1 VREQVITQKVGN
13 RSGVAAKS
21 GSRSGQRPARRERG
35 GPGESLASRFR
46 VFLTYIPLFLKCVV
60 AIVLGLLL
68 FAGYKA
74 AASARF
80 FKLRSVEVK
89 GVERASMEAVQSIVR
104 HDVAATGVWQAN
116 LQEISAHLEHL
127 VWIRSA
133 IVTRVLPDG
142 LRVRI
147 TERIPRT
154 VVRLSSGHFVWVDD
168 DGVVLGEMQ
177 PTDEMPPFFLRG
189 WNEDDS
195 TAARDE
201 NSDRVR
207 KYVELRRLWEGEAL
221 SSRISEVNLADL
233 RDIRVQLGGDDSQI
247 EIRLGSQD
255 LGTRLKKALE
265 VLDEQRQTPRGPF
278 ISYVDLTQGKRAI
291 VGFVS
296 GAHAVADGKNV
307 AASTNATAGNAK
319 PRVEKASD
327 NDRKQEKKKDDAK
340 KERNRQNTR

>member
-1 VREQVITQKVGN
+1 MREQVISQKVGN
-13 RSGVAAKS
+13 RSGVSAKN
-21 GSRSGQRPARRERG
+21 GSRAGQRPARRERG
-35 GPGESLASRFR
+35 AGESLGSRLHAL
-46 VFLTYIPLFLKCVV
+46 LTYVPLFLKCVI

-74 AASARF
+74 AASASF

-89 GVERASMEAVQSIVR
+89 GLERASLDAVQSIVR
-104 HDVAATGVWQAN
+104 RDVATTGVWQAN
-116 LQEISAHLEHL
+116 LQEISAHLERL
-127 VWIRSA
+127 AWVRSA

-147 TERIPRT
+147 AERVPRT
-154 VVRLSSGHFVWVDD
+154 IVRLSSGRFVWVDD

-195 TAARDE
+195 ATARDE
-201 NSDRVR
+201 NSGRVR

-221 SSRISEVNLADL
+221 SDRVSEVNLADL
-233 RDIRVQLGGDDSQI
+233 RDIRVQLAGDDSQI
-247 EIRLGSQD
+247 EVRLGSQD

-265 VLDEQRQTPRGPF
+265 VLDEQRKTPRGPF

-296 GAHAVADGKNV
+296 GTHAVADGNDT
-307 AASTNATAGNAK
+307 TNSANANAVK
-319 PRVEKASD
+319 TKARIEKTVD
-327 NDRKQEKKKDDAK
+327 KDRKQDKKDDVK
-340 KERNRQNTR
+340 KERNRPNTR